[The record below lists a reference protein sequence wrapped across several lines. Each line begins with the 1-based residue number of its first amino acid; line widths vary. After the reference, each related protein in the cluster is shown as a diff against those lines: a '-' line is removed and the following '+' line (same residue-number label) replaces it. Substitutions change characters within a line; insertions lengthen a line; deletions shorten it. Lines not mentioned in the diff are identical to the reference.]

1 MYLQVLLLLQVVH
14 MRELQVMRVVL
25 LLNTAEYCIPPTW

>member
-14 MRELQVMRVVL
+14 MRELQVLRVVL
-25 LLNTAEYCIPPTW
+25 LLNRADYCIPPI

>member
-14 MRELQVMRVVL
+14 MRELQVLRVVL
-25 LLNTAEYCIPPTW
+25 LLNTVEYCIPPTW